1 MTVDEIKAL
10 KEKISNGSATPE
22 EQLTLLRSLN
32 ANIEGMRQDIG
43 ILKSNKE
50 LEDVRNE
57 LKEL

>member
-10 KEKISNGSATPE
+10 KEKISNDSATPE
-22 EQLTLLRSLN
+22 ERLTLLRSLN